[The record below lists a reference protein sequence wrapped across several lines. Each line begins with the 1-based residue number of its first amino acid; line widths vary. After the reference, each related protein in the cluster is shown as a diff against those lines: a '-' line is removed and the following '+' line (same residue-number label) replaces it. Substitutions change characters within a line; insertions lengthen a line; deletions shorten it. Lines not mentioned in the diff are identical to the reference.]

1 MDWIGSEKVSGG
13 WIKLYRQLQDCW
25 IWKGSA
31 PFDKRSAW
39 VDLLLLPMHNDKKML
54 IDNEIV
60 VIKRGSFMTSIV
72 KLSARWA
79 WSRGKVLRYLKLL
92 ESEQMLNTKRTPKG
106 TLITIVKYDVFQ
118 GMENTDST
126 TVDTTVG
133 TTLGTTNDT
142 TDGTADSTT
151 VGTADGTQNK
161 NIKNN
166 KNNKE
171 LKNVK
176 NEEEYIPPISPLK
189 GKTKKFI
196 PPTVEEVQDYCIERN
211 NGIDA
216 QAFVDF
222 YESKGWVVGK
232 AKMKD
237 WKAAVRTW
245 ENKRKNDN
253 SYNSQQK
260 NVNASRQSQLDY
272 LLESIRRDEGK

>member
-1 MDWIGSEKVSGG
+1 MSGG
-13 WIKLYRQLQDCW
+13 WIKLYRQLQECW
-25 IWKGSA
+25 IWKGKE

-39 VDLLLLPMHNDKKML
+39 VDLLLLAMHNDKKML

-79 WSRGKVLRYLKLL
+79 WSRGKVMRYLKLL

-118 GMENTDST
+118 GMENADS
-126 TVDTTVG
+126 TTVG

-161 NIKNN
+161 NIKNI
-166 KNNKE
+166 
-171 LKNVK
+171 K
-176 NEEEYIPPISPLK
+176 NENNNIIPPISPSK
-189 GKTKKFI
+189 GDAKKFI
-196 PPTVEEVQDYCIERN
+196 PPTVEEVRKYCNERN
-211 NGIDA
+211 KGVDA

-222 YESKGWVVGK
+222 YESKGWYVGK
-232 AKMKD
+232 NKMKD

-245 ENKRKNDN
+245 EHNRQND
-253 SYNSQQK
+253 SYG
-260 NVNASRQSQLDY
+260 SRQGKEVTTYESESSVQLW
-272 LLESIRRDEGK
+272 